1 MWLRLYYGRTSDMGK
16 KTITVLSSVA
26 IILSIA
32 SICIAIVRCEPI
44 EANWMAILVGVLSLL
59 TATLIGWQI
68 IRAYELERTIRR
80 IDGIVN
86 DRALVVAHDIN
97 HIIAAFEHRMSSRR
111 PVIHLESQ
119 EKSLEFLIIALE
131 EVQKIET
138 PNANRESID
147 KIMADILELGKLYK
161 DSPNLTKDEQERY
174 LSVVKRVEHKDTI
187 TVINYISHACS

>member
-1 MWLRLYYGRTSDMGK
+1 MGR

-32 SICIAIVRCEPI
+32 SICIAIVRCKPI
-44 EANWMAILVGVLSLL
+44 EANWMAILVGILSLL
-59 TATLIGWQI
+59 TASLIGWQI
-68 IRAYELERTIRR
+68 IRAYELEQTVRR

-97 HIIAAFEHRMSSRR
+97 HIITAFENRLSSVCLVGHR
-111 PVIHLESQ
+111 ESQ
-119 EKSLEFLIIALE
+119 EKSIMFLIMALE

-138 PNANRESID
+138 PHADKESIN
-147 KIMADILELGKLYK
+147 KIMEDIVNLIGEYK
-161 DSPNLTKDEQERY
+161 NKSSLKLTKVEQEHY
-174 LSVVKRVEHKDTI
+174 LSVIKKVEHKDTI